1 MSNSVTTSVET
12 FLAQSEVQVG
22 LDITNINDLIGQV
35 KRQQKDSFE
44 SMIQL
49 SGKIANAIKWYNS
62 AEGKKN
68 REVDGITWNVADMGK
83 AVFGL
88 GKTQLYNYRK
98 VDTANNGSATLIG
111 DYKEFVKNE
120 VAADVDTELSLKG
133 FLRYATEDA
142 AAVSGGGGEE
152 GEGEGEGAEAKPTV
166 EGSVKFGE
174 IKASFMSDGSI
185 DLKGNSKEDI
195 KIALESMLAQMDVK

>member
-22 LDITNINDLIGQV
+22 LDITNINDLISQV

-44 SMIQL
+44 SMIHL

-133 FLRYATEDA
+133 FLRYASEDA
-142 AAVSGGGGEE
+142 AAVSGGGEE
-152 GEGEGEGAEAKPTV
+152 GEGEGEVKEAKPTV
-166 EGSVKFGE
+166 DGSVKFGD

-195 KIALESMLAQMDVK
+195 KIALESMLAQMDV